1 VRRVSETSR
10 QQFNTTGPWE
20 IDFRRR
26 ELRSRGTPVP
36 VGGRAFEIVETLVRA
51 AGELVTKDEIMRRVW
66 PGAIVEENTLQVH
79 ISAIRKALG
88 PDRAMLKTASGRGYR
103 LLGRWTVRENAD
115 SPDVP
120 TSSFGI
126 PGPPRSTNLPQVTSN
141 LIGRTTAVRE
151 LRELLSAYRIV
162 TLTGPG
168 GIGKTVLALKVS
180 RCLVPRFA
188 DGIWLVELASL
199 FDPNLVASA
208 VATALGV
215 KLGGGPITADSV
227 ARAIAGRQ
235 LLLILDNCE
244 HVIDAATALA
254 ETVVSLCSEVSVLA
268 TSREVLRTAGEC
280 VYRVPPLEVPLRN
293 LEAAEDAIGHSAVHL
308 FVVRIQALLRS
319 DFLPRREELA
329 TACAVCRHLDGIPLA
344 IEFAAARAATLGLS
358 EVAARLDDRFKL
370 LISGR
375 RTALPRHQTL
385 RATLDWSY
393 NLLGEFEQS
402 LLRHVAVF
410 PAGFTLEAAA
420 AVIGDKAS
428 DVVDELS
435 SLVSKSFLMPDGSAT
450 AGRWRL
456 LETIRVY
463 ALEKLRDAGDLE
475 HARRRHA
482 EFFRQLIAVSA
493 NGPSPRSLIENMA
506 LFGRELDNVRAALDW
521 AFAPNGDA
529 GTGAILTAAYAPV
542 WLNMALLFECRERTE
557 QAIDRLTPDTDVD
570 ARVRMQLHLEH
581 GVAVVFTMGS
591 LKTATAVLRVA
602 HEIAVSLNDANA
614 EMRAH
619 WALWVLNGMSS
630 DFSAV
635 RSAAEQFS
643 LLAHRTSDPTAIL
656 FADRLVGV
664 ALQREGRYPEAQR
677 CFERVLDR
685 YVPPKNLGY
694 TIWANFDPRVFART
708 FLARSLWLQ
717 GLVEQATAQALTA
730 IEDARAAGNAISYC
744 ESLYFAAC
752 PIALMTGDYSA
763 ARQALTELINVSTAN
778 NSPLYRMWARGLEAT
793 LLIKGGE
800 FASGLTILR
809 AVLDTIAETGWTINH
824 PELLGLAAEGL
835 AGMGRRAEALAT
847 VDQALARAKANG
859 GPEFV
864 AELFRLKGEFFL
876 QGTDE
881 QADAAAEACF
891 VESLTVAEEQSALF
905 WQLRTAMSL
914 ARLKERLGR
923 EDDARQGLAL
933 VYGRFTEGFATA
945 DLLAAKR
952 MLDSLSSRP
961 V

>member
-1 VRRVSETSR
+1 VSKTSR
-10 QQFNTTGPWE
+10 LQFNTGPWE
-20 IDFRRR
+20 IDFCKR
-26 ELRSRGTPVP
+26 ELRSGGTPVP

-66 PGAIVEENTLQVH
+66 PGATVEENTLQVH

-103 LLGRWTVRENAD
+103 LLGRWLVRENAD

-126 PGPPRSTNLPQVTSN
+126 PSPPRSTNLPQATSN

-151 LRELLSAYRIV
+151 LRDLLSAYRIV

-215 KLGGGPITADSV
+215 KLGGGPITPDSV

-254 ETVVSLCSEVSVLA
+254 ETVVSLCSGVSVLA

-293 LEAAEDAIGHSAVHL
+293 LEAAEDATVHSAVHL
-308 FVVRIQALLRS
+308 FVVRIQALRS
-319 DFLPRREELA
+319 DFLPRREDLA

-344 IEFAAARAATLGLS
+344 IEFAAARAAVLGVS

-370 LISGR
+370 LSSGR

-393 NLLGEFEQS
+393 NLLGESERC
-402 LLRHVAVF
+402 LLRHIAVF
-410 PAGFTLEAAA
+410 PASFTLEAAA

-435 SLVSKSFLMPDGSAT
+435 SLVSKSFLMPDGSTT

-463 ALEKLRDAGDLE
+463 ALEKLGDAGELE
-475 HARRRHA
+475 GARRRHA
-482 EFFRQLIAVSA
+482 EFFRQLIAVSTT
-493 NGPSPRSLIENMA
+493 GPSPRPLLENMA
-506 LFGRELDNVRAALDW
+506 QFGRELDNVRAALDW
-521 AFAPNGDA
+521 AFAPNGDTA
-529 GTGAILTAAYAPV
+529 TGAILTAAYAPV

-557 QAIDRLTPDTDVD
+557 QAIDRLTRDTDVD

-591 LKTATAVLRVA
+591 LKTASAVLRVA
-602 HEIAVSLNDANA
+602 HEIAVSLDDANA

-630 DFSAV
+630 EFSAV
-635 RSAAEQFS
+635 QSSAEQFS
-643 LLAHRTSDPTAIL
+643 LLAHRTGDPAAVL

-664 ALQREGRYPEAQR
+664 ALQREGRQPEAQR
-677 CFERVLDR
+677 CFERVLER
-685 YVPPKNLGY
+685 HVPPKDLGY

-730 IEDARAAGNAISYC
+730 IEDARAAGNAMSYC
-744 ESLYFAAC
+744 ESLHFAAC
-752 PIALMTGDYSA
+752 PIALMTGNHGA
-763 ARQALTELINVSTAN
+763 ARQALTELIDVSTAN

-800 FASGLTILR
+800 FASGLMILR

-835 AGMGRRAEALAT
+835 AGMGRRAEALAM
-847 VDQALARAKANG
+847 VDHALARAKANG
-859 GPEFV
+859 GQEFV

-933 VYGRFTEGFATA
+933 VYRRFTEGFATA
-945 DLLAAKR
+945 DLLTAKR
-952 MLDSLSSRP
+952 MLDALSLRP

>member
-1 VRRVSETSR
+1 MSETGR
-10 QQFNTTGPWE
+10 QQFNATGPWE
-20 IDFRRR
+20 IDFRKR
-26 ELRSRGTPVP
+26 ELRSGGTPVP
-36 VGGRAFEIVETLVRA
+36 VGDRAFEIVETLVRA
-51 AGELVTKDEIMRRVW
+51 AGELVTKDEIMKRVW
-66 PGAIVEENTLQVH
+66 PSATVGENTLHVH

-88 PDRAMLKTASGRGYR
+88 SDRAMLRTASGRGYR
-103 LLGRWTVRENAD
+103 LLGRWLVRENAD
-115 SPDVP
+115 PP
-120 TSSFGI
+120 NAATSSFGI
-126 PGPPRSTNLPQVTSN
+126 PGPPRSTNLPQATSN
-141 LIGRTTAVRE
+141 LIGRTMAVRE
-151 LRELLSAYRIV
+151 LRDLLSAYRIV

-180 RCLVPRFA
+180 RSLVPRFA

-199 FDPNLVASA
+199 FDPDLVASA

-215 KLGGGPITADSV
+215 RLGGGPITADSV

-254 ETVVSLCSEVSVLA
+254 ETVVSLCSGVSVLA

-280 VYRVPPLEVPLRN
+280 IYRVPPLEVPLRS
-293 LEAAEDAIGHSAVHL
+293 LETAEDAIGHSAVHL
-308 FVVRIQALLRS
+308 FLVRIQALRS
-319 DFLPRREELA
+319 DFLLRREDLP
-329 TACAVCRHLDGIPLA
+329 TVCAVCRHLDGIPLA
-344 IEFAAARAATLGLS
+344 IEFAAARAAILGVS
-358 EVAARLDDRFKL
+358 EVAGRLDDRFKL
-370 LISGR
+370 LSTGR

-393 NLLGEFEQS
+393 NLLGELERC

-410 PAGFTLEAAA
+410 PAGFTLEGAV

-435 SLVSKSFLMPDGSAT
+435 SLASKSFLMPDGSAT

-463 ALEKLRDAGDLE
+463 ALEKLRDAGELE
-475 HARRRHA
+475 EASRRHA
-482 EFFRQLIAVSA
+482 EFFRQLIAVSTTS
-493 NGPSPRSLIENMA
+493 PSPRSLLENMVQ
-506 LFGRELDNVRAALDW
+506 FGRELDNVRAALDW
-521 AFAPNGDA
+521 AFAPNGDTA
-529 GTGAILTAAYAPV
+529 TGAILTAAYAPV
-542 WLNMALLFECRERTE
+542 WLNMALLLECRERTE
-557 QAIDRLTPDTDVD
+557 QAIDRLTPDMDVD

-591 LKTATAVLRVA
+591 LKTASAALRIA
-602 HEIAVSLNDANA
+602 HEIAVSLDDANA

-619 WALWVLNGMSS
+619 WALWVLHGMSS

-643 LLAHRTSDPTAIL
+643 LLAHRTGDPAAVL
-656 FADRLVGV
+656 FADRLIGV
-664 ALQREGRYPEAQR
+664 ALQREGRHPEAQR
-677 CFERVLDR
+677 CFERVLER
-685 YVPPKNLGY
+685 HVPPKDIGY

-744 ESLYFAAC
+744 EALYFSAC
-752 PIALMTGDYSA
+752 PIALMTGDHGA
-763 ARQALTELINVSTAN
+763 AGRALTELIDVSTAN

-835 AGMGRRAEALAT
+835 AGMGRCGEAVAM
-847 VDQALARAKANG
+847 VDLALARAKANG

-864 AELFRLKGEFFL
+864 AELFRLKGEFLL

-891 VESLTVAEEQSALF
+891 VESLIVAEEQSALF

-914 ARLKERLGR
+914 ARLKQRLGR
-923 EDDARQGLAL
+923 EDDARQDLKL
-933 VYGRFTEGFATA
+933 IYRRFTEGFATA

-952 MLDSLSSRP
+952 MLDSVSLRP

>member
-1 VRRVSETSR
+1 VSKTSR
-10 QQFNTTGPWE
+10 LQFNTGPWE
-20 IDFRRR
+20 IDFCKR
-26 ELRSRGTPVP
+26 ELRSGGTPVP

-66 PGAIVEENTLQVH
+66 PGATVEENTLQVH

-103 LLGRWTVRENAD
+103 LLGRWLVRENAD

-126 PGPPRSTNLPQVTSN
+126 PSPPRSTNLPQATSN

-151 LRELLSAYRIV
+151 LRDLLSAYRIV

-215 KLGGGPITADSV
+215 KLGGGPITPDSV

-254 ETVVSLCSEVSVLA
+254 ETVVSLCSGVSVLA

-293 LEAAEDAIGHSAVHL
+293 LEAAEDATVHSAVHL
-308 FVVRIQALLRS
+308 FVVRIQALRS
-319 DFLPRREELA
+319 DFLPRREDLA

-344 IEFAAARAATLGLS
+344 IEFAAARAAVLGVS

-370 LISGR
+370 LSSGR

-393 NLLGEFEQS
+393 NLLGESERC
-402 LLRHVAVF
+402 LLRHIAVF
-410 PAGFTLEAAA
+410 PASFTLEAAA

-435 SLVSKSFLMPDGSAT
+435 SLVSKSFLMPDGSTT

-463 ALEKLRDAGDLE
+463 ALEKLGDAGELE
-475 HARRRHA
+475 GARRRHA
-482 EFFRQLIAVSA
+482 EFFRQLIAVSTT
-493 NGPSPRSLIENMA
+493 GPSPRPLLENMA
-506 LFGRELDNVRAALDW
+506 QFGRELDNVRAALDW
-521 AFAPNGDA
+521 AFAPNGDTA
-529 GTGAILTAAYAPV
+529 TGAILTAAYAPV

-557 QAIDRLTPDTDVD
+557 QAIDRLTRDTDVD

-591 LKTATAVLRVA
+591 LKTASAVLRAA
-602 HEIAVSLNDANA
+602 HEIAVSLDDANA

-630 DFSAV
+630 EFSAV
-635 RSAAEQFS
+635 QSSAEQFS
-643 LLAHRTSDPTAIL
+643 LLAHRTGDPAAVL

-664 ALQREGRYPEAQR
+664 ALQREGRQPEAQR
-677 CFERVLDR
+677 CFERVLER
-685 YVPPKNLGY
+685 HVPPKDLGY

-730 IEDARAAGNAISYC
+730 IEDARAAGNAMSYC
-744 ESLYFAAC
+744 ESLHFAAC
-752 PIALMTGDYSA
+752 PIALMTGNHGA
-763 ARQALTELINVSTAN
+763 ARQALTELIDVSTAN

-800 FASGLTILR
+800 FASGLMILR

-835 AGMGRRAEALAT
+835 AGMGRRAEALAM
-847 VDQALARAKANG
+847 VDHALARAKANG
-859 GPEFV
+859 GQEFV

-933 VYGRFTEGFATA
+933 VYRRFTEGFATA
-945 DLLAAKR
+945 DLLTAKR
-952 MLDSLSSRP
+952 MLDALSLRP

>member
-1 VRRVSETSR
+1 VSKTSH
-10 QQFNTTGPWE
+10 QQFNTPGPWE
-20 IDFRRR
+20 IDFRQR
-26 ELRSRGTPVP
+26 ELRLRGTQVP

-66 PGAIVEENTLQVH
+66 RGAIVEENTLRVH

-88 PDRAMLKTASGRGYR
+88 PDRAMLKTDASRGYR

-126 PGPPRSTNLPQVTSN
+126 PGPPRSTNLPQATSN
-141 LIGRTTAVRE
+141 LIGRTTAMRE
-151 LRELLSAYRIV
+151 LQDLVSAYRIV

-168 GIGKTVLALKVS
+168 GIGKTALALKVS

-199 FDPNLVASA
+199 SDANLVASA

-244 HVIDAATALA
+244 HVIDVATALA
-254 ETVVSLCSEVSVLA
+254 ETVVSLCSGVSVLA

-293 LEAAEDAIGHSAVHL
+293 IEAAEDASGHSAVHL
-308 FVVRIQALLRS
+308 FVVRIQALRS
-319 DFLPRREELA
+319 DFLPRREDLA

-344 IEFAAARAATLGLS
+344 IEFAAARAATLGLR
-358 EVAARLDDRFKL
+358 EVAARLDDRFTL
-370 LISGR
+370 LSSGR

-393 NLLGEFEQS
+393 NLLGESERC

-435 SLVSKSFLMPDGSAT
+435 SLVSKSFLMPDGSAM

-463 ALEKLRDAGDLE
+463 ALEKLRDAGELKY
-475 HARRRHA
+475 ARRRHA

-493 NGPSPRSLIENMA
+493 IGPSLRSLLENA
-506 LFGRELDNVRAALDW
+506 VQFERELDNVRAALDW
-521 AFAPNGDA
+521 AFAPNGDTA
-529 GTGAILTAAYAPV
+529 IGAILTAAYAPV
-542 WLNMALLFECRERTE
+542 WLNMGLLFECRERTE
-557 QAIDRLTPDTDVD
+557 QAIDRLTPDTDLD
-570 ARVRMQLHLEH
+570 ARVRMQLLLEH

-591 LKTATAVLRVA
+591 LKTASAVLRVA
-602 HEIAVSLNDANA
+602 HEIAVSLNDVNA

-643 LLAHRTSDPTAIL
+643 LLAHRTGDPAAVL

-664 ALQREGRYPEAQR
+664 GLQREGRHPEAQR

-685 YVPPKNLGY
+685 YVPPKGLGY
-694 TIWANFDPRVFART
+694 TIWANFDPRVFVRT
-708 FLARSLWLQ
+708 FLARSLWLR
-717 GLVEQATAQALTA
+717 GFVEQATAQALTA
-730 IEDARAAGNAISYC
+730 IKDARAAGNAISYC
-744 ESLYFAAC
+744 EALHFAAC
-752 PIALMTGDYSA
+752 PIALMTGDYGA
-763 ARQALTELINVSTAN
+763 ARQALTELIDVSTAN

-800 FASGLTILR
+800 FASGLTSLW
-809 AVLDTIAETGWTINH
+809 AVLDTIAETGWTMNH

-859 GPEFV
+859 GQEFV
-864 AELFRLKGEFFL
+864 AELFRLKGEFLL

-914 ARLKERLGR
+914 ARLKQRLGR

-945 DLLAAKR
+945 DLLASKR